1 MPLVVKGQVL
11 LTIKFYMSLT
21 NQKIITGSRLW
32 YRLEPKDRVPSG
44 TAIRGYIFVSTLL
57 N

>member
-1 MPLVVKGQVL
+1 MPLVVGGQVQ
-11 LTIKFYMSLT
+11 LTIRFYMSTT
-21 NQKIITGSRLW
+21 NQKMITDSRLW